1 MLELLIAGGA
11 TAVSYIKSRDFT
23 RDRLTFVEKAQ
34 SRTVAIVAGAVTT
47 LAAAPLVAL
56 LPVVGGL
63 TAVALGGGV
72 GVGVYRGQ
80 SAIRKRIRSEY

>member
-11 TAVSYIKSRDFT
+11 TALSYVKSRDFT
-23 RDRLTFVEKAQ
+23 RDRLTFVDKAQ
-34 SRTVAIVAGAVTT
+34 SRTAAIVAGTVTT

-56 LPVVGGL
+56 LPIVGGF

-80 SAIRKRIRSEY
+80 SAIRRRLRSPN

>member
-23 RDRLTFVEKAQ
+23 RDRLTYVDGAR
-34 SRTVAIVAGAVTT
+34 SRTAAVVAGAVTA
-47 LAAAPLVAL
+47 LAAAPLVAI
-56 LPVVGGL
+56 LPVVGGV

-72 GVGVYRGQ
+72 GFGVYRGQ
-80 SAIRKRIRSEY
+80 NAIRKRLGQ

>member
-1 MLELLIAGGA
+1 MLELIIAGGA
-11 TAVSYIKSRDFT
+11 SAVSYIKSRDFT
-23 RDRLTFVEKAQ
+23 RDRLTHVDRAQ
-34 SRTVAIVAGAVTT
+34 SRTAAIVAGAVTT

-56 LPVVGGL
+56 LPIVGGV

-72 GVGVYRGQ
+72 GFGVYRGQ

>member
-11 TAVSYIKSRDFT
+11 TALSYIKSRDFT
-23 RDRLTFVEKAQ
+23 RDRLTFVDKAQ
-34 SRTVAIVAGAVTT
+34 SRTAAIVAGTVTT
-47 LAAAPLVAL
+47 LAAAPLVAI

-80 SAIRKRIRSEY
+80 SAIRKRLRSDY